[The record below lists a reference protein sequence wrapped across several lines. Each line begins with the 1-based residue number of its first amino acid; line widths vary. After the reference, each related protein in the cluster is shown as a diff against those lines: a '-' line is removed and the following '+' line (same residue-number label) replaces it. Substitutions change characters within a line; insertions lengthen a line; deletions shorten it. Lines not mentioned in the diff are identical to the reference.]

1 MLKEQ
6 YQDILKKVAA
16 ELGVANPNAVPRLD
30 KVTLNMGIGTFMKT
44 SKDFSQL
51 QKELALIAGQAPTV
65 RQTRKSIANF
75 KTREGMPVGLAVTL
89 RGDRMFYFLE
99 RLIHIALPRVR
110 DFHGVS
116 KKAFDSQGNYSLGLK
131 EHVVFP
137 EVPQADVVKAHGL
150 QVTISIKNGTGP
162 KSGMSLLKAIGIPFA
177 K

>member
-6 YQDILKKVAA
+6 YKDILKKVAT
-16 ELGVANPNAVPRLD
+16 ELGIKNPMAVPRLE

-44 SKDFSQL
+44 SKDFSGL
-51 QKELALIAGQAPTV
+51 QKELGLIAGQQPTV

-75 KTREGMPVGLAVTL
+75 KTREGMPVGLSVTL
-89 RGDRMFYFLE
+89 RGERMFQFLE

-116 KKAFDSQGNYSLGLK
+116 KKAFDTQGNYSIGLK

-137 EVPQADVVKAHGL
+137 EVPQADVTKSHGM
-150 QVTISIKNGTGP
+150 QITITIKNATGP